1 MREGESKRGRGGVR
15 GGGRGGGEKEGERER
30 GMEGSIITAL
40 SRDSIAIIFI
50 ERSLKPLATQTGF
63 LKQF

>member
-1 MREGESKRGRGGVR
+1 MREGESKRGRGEVR
-15 GGGRGGGEKEGERER
+15 GGGGGEKEGERER

>member
-15 GGGRGGGEKEGERER
+15 GGGGGEKEGERER
-30 GMEGSIITAL
+30 ERRMEGSIITAL

>member
-15 GGGRGGGEKEGERER
+15 GGGGEERKRER